1 MTRDDLHDTVAS
13 LRISRA
19 STRVAIHAL
28 IELGQITAI
37 ACAHDACQRPSR
49 DFTIGTGRHADAISL
64 DHILPQHLGGSDL
77 PANVRLAHFACNSGW
92 RATHRPPPNPTECPD
107 CGKQF
112 NGDRGVKIHKSR
124 GGCVVCGCG
133 AYVTG
138 YDKVKHARD
147 CVAVA

>member
-37 ACAHDACQRPSR
+37 VCAHDACQRPSR
-49 DFTIGTGRHADAISL
+49 DFTIGTGRHADAIS
-64 DHILPQHLGGSDL
+64 
-77 PANVRLAHFACNSGW
+77 HFACNSGW
-92 RATHRPPPNPTECPD
+92 RATHRPPPNPTACPD

-133 AYVTG
+133 AHVTG

-147 CVAVA
+147 CMAVA